1 MGRAKS
7 FLSTLIVDNAIVS
20 HNCRFNKSH
29 RITKGSKRLTAKEGR
44 GKLRYCTAC
53 AIHFLKLDIATIQ
66 ATIAELEP
74 TQTTS
79 SSERP

>member
-7 FLSTLIVDNAIVS
+7 FLSTLIVDHAIIS
-20 HNCRFNKSH
+20 HNCRFNRGH

-44 GKLRYCTAC
+44 AKLRYCTVC

-66 ATIAELEP
+66 ATIAQLE
-74 TQTTS
+74 TS
-79 SSERP
+79 QNTSNPV